1 MSKATPTVFCARSMT
16 LGAVLMLSCILVG
29 KAIVAPLFHEL
40 STPSEQLTLELVQDS
55 LVQHS
60 IFSPSSSDLL
70 LAGAAG
76 MVDSLDDPY
85 ADFIPPADIRDFKE
99 ESTGLFGGIG
109 VMLDKDWR
117 IIFPLPNSDTAKQ
130 GITTGDTI
138 LEIDGKNVS
147 TMDSANITTKLSG
160 RPGTTVGLKLRKLNG
175 EIVERQV
182 KRQPVP
188 SITVS
193 DESII
198 DAEHGIAHVSI
209 KSFASS
215 TPEELSS
222 ALQRLTALGMQ
233 ALILDLRFNLG
244 GQLQDAIDVASYFLS
259 GEIVCRLRPHVG
271 DEYLKYADA
280 QLSAY
285 PDLPVIVLVNELSA
299 SGSEVVAAALRDHQR
314 AKLMGTRTYG
324 KGVFQKVLSFRDPD
338 FAIKFTAGYY
348 STPSGEIIESKIKDD
363 GKPHGLLPDF
373 ELEKQTDATCNAI
386 KLWASRIRVP
396 EKYAAE
402 VAELF
407 PEYLQHPRPEDAWI
421 DTAAQQLIADLKQ

>member
-1 MSKATPTVFCARSMT
+1 MPKATPTVFCMRSMT

-29 KAIVAPLFHEL
+29 KTIVAPLFNDL
-40 STPSEQLTLELVQDS
+40 STPSEQQTLELVQDS
-55 LVQHS
+55 LEQHS
-60 IFSPSSSDLL
+60 IFSPSGSDLL
-70 LAGAAG
+70 LAGAAA
-76 MVDSLDDPY
+76 MVDSLNDPY
-85 ADFIPPADIRDFKE
+85 ADFIPPKDIRNFKE

-130 GITTGDTI
+130 GITTGDAI

-160 RPGTTVGLKLRKLNG
+160 RPGTAIGLKLRKLNG
-175 EIVERQV
+175 KIIERQI

-193 DESII
+193 DECII
-198 DAEHGIAHVSI
+198 NAEHGIAHVSI
-209 KSFASS
+209 KSFAST
-215 TPEELSS
+215 TPEELGN
-222 ALQRLTALGMQ
+222 ALQRLNSLGMQ

-259 GEIVCRLRPHVG
+259 GEIVCRLRPHTG
-271 DEYLKYADA
+271 DEYLKYADL

-285 PDLPVIVLVNELSA
+285 PDLPLIVLVNELSA

-324 KGVFQKVLSFRDPD
+324 KGVFQKVISFRDPK
-338 FAIKFTAGYY
+338 FAIKFSAGYY
-348 STPSGEIIESKIKDD
+348 LTPNSEIIESNISDD
-363 GKPHGLLPDF
+363 GKPHGLSPDF
-373 ELEKQTDATCNAI
+373 ELEKQTDEECNAI
-386 KLWASRIRVP
+386 RLWANRIRVP
-396 EKYAAE
+396 EKYFAQ

-407 PEYLQHPRPEDAWI
+407 PEYLQHPRPKDTWI
-421 DTAAQQLIADLKQ
+421 DTAAQQLISDLKQ

>member
-1 MSKATPTVFCARSMT
+1 MAKATPTVFCARSIT
-16 LGAVLMLSCILVG
+16 LGAVLMLSCILIG
-29 KAIVAPLFHEL
+29 KTFVAPLFHDL
-40 STPSEQLTLELVQDS
+40 GTPSEQLTLELVHDS
-55 LVQHS
+55 LEQHS
-60 IFSPSSSDLL
+60 IFSPSGSELL
-70 LAGAAG
+70 LAGAAA
-76 MVDSLDDPY
+76 MVDSLNDPY
-85 ADFIPPADIRDFKE
+85 ADFIPPKDIRDFKE

-109 VMLDKDWR
+109 VMLDRDWR
-117 IIFPLPNSDTAKQ
+117 IVFPLPNSDTAKQ

-138 LEIDGKNVS
+138 LEIDGKDVS
-147 TMDSANITTKLSG
+147 TIDFTERAAELSG
-160 RPGTTVGLKLRKLNG
+160 RPGSTVSLKLRKLNG

-215 TPEELSS
+215 TPDELAS
-222 ALQRLTALGMQ
+222 ALQRLGVLGMQ

-259 GEIVCRLRPHVG
+259 GEVVCRLRPHVG
-271 DEYLKYADA
+271 EEYVKYADLK
-280 QLSAY
+280 LSAY

-324 KGVFQKVLSFRDPD
+324 KGVFQKVISFRDPN

-348 STPSGEIIESKIKDD
+348 LTPSGEIIESNISDD
-363 GKPHGLLPDF
+363 GQPHGLLPDF
-373 ELEKQTDATCNAI
+373 ELEKQSDETCNAI
-386 KLWASRIRVP
+386 KLWVDRIRVP
-396 EKYAAE
+396 EKYSAQ

-407 PEYLQHPRPEDAWI
+407 PEYLQHPRPKDAWI
-421 DTAAQQLIADLKQ
+421 DTAAQQLISDLKQ

>member
-29 KAIVAPLFHEL
+29 KTFIAPLFHDL

-55 LVQHS
+55 LEQHS
-60 IFSPSSSDLL
+60 IFSPSGSELL
-70 LAGAAG
+70 LAGAAA
-76 MVDSLDDPY
+76 MVDSLNDPY
-85 ADFIPPADIRDFKE
+85 AAFIPPKDIRNFEE
-99 ESTGLFGGIG
+99 ESSGLFGGIG
-109 VMLDKDWR
+109 VMLDKNWR
-117 IIFPLPNSDTAKQ
+117 IVFPLPNSDTAKQ

-160 RPGTTVGLKLRKLNG
+160 RPGTTVSLKLRKLNG
-175 EIVERQV
+175 EIIERQV

-193 DESII
+193 GESIV

-215 TPEELSS
+215 TPDELAS
-222 ALQRLTALGMQ
+222 ALQRLGALGMQ

-259 GEIVCRLRPHVG
+259 GEVVCRLRPHAG
-271 DEYLKYADA
+271 EEYVKYADLE
-280 QLSAY
+280 LSAY

-324 KGVFQKVLSFRDPD
+324 KGVFQKVISFRDPN

-348 STPSGEIIESKIKDD
+348 LTPSGEIIESNISDD
-363 GKPHGLLPDF
+363 GQPHGLLPDF
-373 ELEKQTDATCNAI
+373 ELEKQSDETCNAI
-386 KLWASRIRVP
+386 KLWVDRIRVP
-396 EKYAAE
+396 EKYSAQ

-407 PEYLQHPRPEDAWI
+407 PGYRQHPRPKDAWI
-421 DTAAQQLIADLKQ
+421 DTAAQQLISDLRQ